1 MRERFT
7 NLASTTR
14 GRFNVAVH
22 GMIEERLGIGVEAM
36 RGWWQLAGLAGR
48 APCTLTNFIA
58 IAGVRQR

>member
-1 MRERFT
+1 
-7 NLASTTR
+7 
-14 GRFNVAVH
+14 
-22 GMIEERLGIGVEAM
+22 MIEERLGIGVEAM